1 MTAVTLQVAS
11 RDEVNHRALEAFS
24 GKANGHRISFATP
37 ELLWRVLTLKR
48 WEILKLMTGEGELA
62 LREIARRA
70 GRDVKAV
77 HSDVHALLDA
87 GILRRTEGGRF
98 EFPYDSVKVQFELRA
113 A

>member
-1 MTAVTLQVAS
+1 MTTVTLEVAT
-11 RDEVNHRALEAFS
+11 REEVRRRTMEAFG
-24 GKANGHRISFATP
+24 GKPHGHRISFATP

-77 HSDVHALLDA
+77 HTDVHALLNA
-87 GILRRTEGGRF
+87 GILRRTEKGRF
-98 EFPYDSVKVQFELRA
+98 VFPYDAVKVEFELRA